1 MTARRA
7 SHPQE
12 HASGA
17 QPPLDPA
24 LVRLIEALAEDQ
36 VEQDY
41 AARAA
46 EPRQRADLPP
56 RAA

>member
-1 MTARRA
+1 MSARRA
-7 SHPQE
+7 HRPQE
-12 HASGA
+12 KPAGS

-41 AARAA
+41 A
-46 EPRQRADLPP
+46 RQRPTGTAPK
-56 RAA
+56 AA